1 MATIFDGSRLP
12 EKDRMEGFR
21 SVFVRETTPHH
32 TVFLRPRTGPVNAK
46 VDLWRLNDDVQVM
59 RLNNTGVMHRRSE
72 QALHATG
79 PERVAFVV
87 HDGSPGRYE
96 HAGHARTLSRGTLYL
111 TDLNAA
117 FTYSRSGEGAAIM
130 AQIERDRLGVAIE
143 QVYRADSRLS
153 ASPFYD
159 LVRRHIAG
167 TPGSAAAMGERERT
181 LLAGITAQ
189 LMRALIVTSA
199 DPESAA
205 GREALQDHLVDRIR
219 SYIALHFRDPGLT
232 ADRIAHE
239 HAISVRHL
247 FRLWTGQGASL
258 GETIM
263 AARLEAAR
271 QELVAHPAVPVGHIA
286 HRCGF
291 VSVSHFSRR
300 FRAAFACSPTQWR
313 VESAGSPASSPG
325 A

>member
-1 MATIFDGSRLP
+1 VHSQPSLFTAVHAPSLTCPANLCG
-12 EKDRMEGFR
+12 R
-21 SVFVRETTPHH
+21 SWT
-32 TVFLRPRTGPVNAK
+32 A
-46 VDLWRLNDDVQVM
+46 
-59 RLNNTGVMHRRSE
+59 
-72 QALHATG
+72 
-79 PERVAFVV
+79 
-87 HDGSPGRYE
+87 
-96 HAGHARTLSRGTLYL
+96 ART
-111 TDLNAA
+111 
-117 FTYSRSGEGAAIM
+117 
-130 AQIERDRLGVAIE
+130 V
-143 QVYRADSRLS
+143 
-153 ASPFYD
+153 
-159 LVRRHIAG
+159 
-167 TPGSAAAMGERERT
+167 
-181 LLAGITAQ
+181 LAGITAQ

-232 ADRIAHE
+232 AERIAYE

-313 VESAGSPASSPG
+313 VESAAGPASSPV